1 MNKQNL
7 SKMKTLIIFFA
18 FSMAFSSCIVELEMD
33 PPYIEIGTIDEYE
46 TKEVIRET
54 WSGGILIYEEVQFH
68 SWLDIEFQNVGGL
81 RADNVWAEV
90 IFYNRQHEIQTI
102 SIHLPD
108 IHSGYTYTYS
118 LDTGFESMYDY
129 TDYAVDV
136 YWE

>member
-1 MNKQNL
+1 
-7 SKMKTLIIFFA
+7 
-18 FSMAFSSCIVELEMD
+18 MAFSSCIVELEMD

-46 TKEVIRET
+46 TKEVILET
-54 WSGGILIYEEVQFH
+54 WSGGNLIYEEVQFR

-90 IFYNRQHEIQTI
+90 IFYNRQREIQTI
-102 SIHLPD
+102 SINLPN
-108 IHSGYTYTYS
+108 IHSGNTYTYS

-129 TDYAVDV
+129 TDYTVDV

>member
-1 MNKQNL
+1 MNEQNL
-7 SKMKTLIIFFA
+7 IKMKTLIIFFA
-18 FSMAFSSCIVELEMD
+18 FSMACSSCIVELEMD

-46 TKEVIRET
+46 TKEVILET
-54 WSGGILIYEEVQFH
+54 WSGGNLIYEEVQFR

-90 IFYNRQHEIQTI
+90 IFYNRQREIQTI
-102 SIHLPD
+102 SINLPN
-108 IHSGYTYTYS
+108 IHSGNTYTYS

-129 TDYAVDV
+129 TDYTVDV